1 MKVQSAN
8 FFFFRFSNP
17 EFRMSAEEAK
27 NLRPACPT
35 DVKGQGIIPFNYNLI
50 FRLNRF
56 KNIYLKVFLHSAAIF
71 VFVRVDRFQ
80 HLNFHHFGLY

>member
-35 DVKGQGIIPFNYNLI
+35 AVKGQGIIPFNYNLI

-56 KNIYLKVFLHSAAIF
+56 KNIYLKVFLHSKQ
-71 VFVRVDRFQ
+71 Q
-80 HLNFHHFGLY
+80 HQSYF